1 MFGLLGLEF
10 AGGISGVDTCG
21 AWASEVGSGAMAKA
35 TADVETN
42 AGSLHYGG
50 KCAAFGRDDGFCG
63 GEQATAKA
71 TAGSVDQALDRFF
84 DSGGKSVTFAQDD
97 NFV

>member
-1 MFGLLGLEF
+1 
-10 AGGISGVDTCG
+10 
-21 AWASEVGSGAMAKA
+21 VGSACVSERFVVCWGEQATAKA
-35 TADVETN
+35 KCGGLSTA
-42 AGSLHYGG
+42 AA